1 MRMSRSKNQRKNQHS
16 ERESGSE
23 SEESDESE
31 ESEEGEEKSE
41 SESEAKVMAK
51 QRPTTRSRKQTRLQT
66 KSATRKKKTTSKPKR
81 VAAAKVDEMPS
92 KRCRSTASVESIA
105 EMDADAHRL
114 KALQEQ
120 KLKLLVEL
128 EEGEVKQLED
138 RLASSKRQI
147 EERESHGAAKGA
159 PKQELPAL
167 LEVSELLLEQ
177 AEGDRRAAERSA
189 IFHLLQQM
197 HH

>member
-1 MRMSRSKNQRKNQHS
+1 MSRSKNQRKNQHS